1 MAVGQF
7 SRLQKPIV
15 KNRQPIVKNEWLV
28 GRTIKSRNFV
38 RLKFNDL
45 VQISSLYAIEDG
57 HLYQGRELFC

>member
-15 KNRQPIVKNEWLV
+15 RNTQPIVKNGRLV
-28 GRTIKSRNFV
+28 GRTIKFRNFV

-57 HLYQGRELFC
+57 HLYHGRELFC